1 MKNRKVWAICLAMIV
16 SAGLAGGQQSATP
29 PKTIEA
35 KSSSA
40 TSAFM
45 PAADSAQKVVLKVGS
60 TQITESEIDAVVSH
74 LGVKAKAIVSVQGL
88 RPVGEDYT
96 KMLLLSQR
104 ASDERLD
111 LKPDIRFQLELQ
123 RVEALAQAE
132 YDKMASEV
140 QITQEEISQYF
151 TAHRSEFETVQV
163 QEFLVRQRPHGTE
176 DPKQGLTP
184 EEARSTA
191 ESIRKD
197 LLSGTAVEDV
207 AKTFDTSISVML
219 VDQRPR
225 TLRRA
230 EMKPILEKATF
241 DLPDGGV
248 SEIVDT
254 AQALIVVKVL
264 AHQRPELNEVTA
276 EIRNK
281 VQQQK
286 LDAEID
292 AMKKKAAVWMDQ
304 EYFKP
309 LVTSSSANRPTS
321 SPPQSEP

>member
-1 MKNRKVWAICLAMIV
+1 MKNRKVWRIFLAMIAF
-16 SAGLAGGQQSATP
+16 AGGAGGQQSATP
-29 PKTIEA
+29 PKTAEA

-40 TSAFM
+40 ASAPT
-45 PAADSAQKVVLKVGS
+45 PAADTAQKVVLKVGS
-60 TQITESEIDAVVSH
+60 SQITESEIDAVVSH

-88 RPVGEDYT
+88 RPVAEDYT

-123 RVEALAQAE
+123 RVETLAQAE
-132 YDKMASEV
+132 YEKMASEL
-140 QITQEEISQYF
+140 QITPEEISQYF
-151 TAHRSEFETVQV
+151 TAHRSELETVQV
-163 QEFLVRQRPHGTE
+163 QEFLIRKRSQGTA

-184 EEARSTA
+184 EEAASTA
-191 ESIRKD
+191 ESIRKA
-197 LLSGTAVEDV
+197 LVSGTTVEEV

-230 EMKPILEKATF
+230 EMKPVLEKATF

-264 AHQRPELNEVTA
+264 AHQHPELKEAMA

-286 LDAEID
+286 LDAEVD
-292 AMKKKAAVWMDQ
+292 AMKKKAGVWMDQ

-309 LVTSSSANRPTS
+309 LVTSSSASRPTS
-321 SPPQSEP
+321 SPLRSQP

>member
-1 MKNRKVWAICLAMIV
+1 MENRKVWGICLAMIV
-16 SAGLAGGQQSATP
+16 SAGGVGGQQSATP
-29 PKTIEA
+29 PKNIEA
-35 KSSSA
+35 RSTSA
-40 TSAFM
+40 TSAHM

-74 LGVKAKAIVSVQGL
+74 LGVKAKAILSVQGL
-88 RPVGEDYT
+88 RPVAEDYA

-111 LKPDIRFQLELQ
+111 LTPDIRFQLQLQ
-123 RVEALAQAE
+123 RVETLAQAE
-132 YDKMASEV
+132 YDKMAGELEIS
-140 QITQEEISQYF
+140 QEEISLYF

-163 QEFLVRQRPHGTE
+163 QEFLIRKRPQGTE

-184 EEARSTA
+184 EEARSAA
-191 ESIRKD
+191 ESIRKA
-197 LLSGTAVEDV
+197 LLSGTAVEEV

-230 EMKPILEKATF
+230 EMKPILEKAIF
-241 DLPDGGV
+241 DLPDGGI

-264 AHQRPELNEVTA
+264 AHQRPELKEVTA

-286 LDAEID
+286 LDAQID
-292 AMKKKAAVWMDQ
+292 AMKKKAGVWMDQ

-309 LVTSSSANRPTS
+309 LVTSSSASRPTS
-321 SPPQSEP
+321 SPPRSEP